1 VAGNSLDGFSGCR
14 DNGLRGR
21 DGHFVA
27 APRMVLAA
35 ASLERGGQ
43 AAVRDGPWRGCEVG
57 IERASKKEGRQ

>member
-1 VAGNSLDGFSGCR
+1 MAGNSLGGFSGCR

-35 ASLERGGQ
+35 VSPERGDKPPCATRHG
-43 AAVRDGPWRGCEVG
+43 ADVRLGK
-57 IERASKKEGRQ
+57 ERASKKEGR